1 MSKLSKP
8 RTNSP
13 VCDHLHGEAQ
23 PYAHPGTL
31 VNCLVMLARLLLAFA
46 CKEILFINPTLPQ
59 PCLPPIYSLSYTQKK
74 KDKYKKRLASRLSLL
89 PHTPNK
95 YLPTHISHPLPLTG
109 LSVTNQTK
117 PNHKMGIQ
125 TTILQ
130 VSAAIGLY
138 ILYLTITSIRKRFGN
153 ARFARQHGCLPP
165 SKAPVDWT
173 FNISRPFVIAKIR
186 KQHKFMPFTQAAF
199 QRNGNTF
206 ATSVAGK
213 RLIMTCE
220 PENFKTILATS
231 FKDFDLGKLRHD
243 NWAEVLGNGIFTVDG
258 AEWMHSRAML
268 RPQFEK
274 SQIMDL
280 DDLEKH
286 TQNLLSRL
294 SSGDGEV
301 INLHEYFLNFT
312 LDFSTG
318 LLFGESVNSQLGH
331 DTSAFAKDLDYA
343 QRVISFRVSLENF
356 WWVYRPKAFTQ
367 AVKNVHRF
375 VDQSV
380 QLAVD
385 KAQQS
390 NKEEKEGKYVFL
402 EALARET
409 RDPIVL
415 RDQMMNVLVAGRDT
429 TVFTTFLSLSLAL
442 AIWLTDRIQGR
453 LPFLDL
459 LLSGEKPQGLGY
471 SETRDLE

>member
-1 MSKLSKP
+1 
-8 RTNSP
+8 
-13 VCDHLHGEAQ
+13 
-23 PYAHPGTL
+23 
-31 VNCLVMLARLLLAFA
+31 
-46 CKEILFINPTLPQ
+46 
-59 PCLPPIYSLSYTQKK
+59 
-74 KDKYKKRLASRLSLL
+74 
-89 PHTPNK
+89 
-95 YLPTHISHPLPLTG
+95 
-109 LSVTNQTK
+109 
-117 PNHKMGIQ
+117 MGIQ
-125 TTILQ
+125 TTVAQ
-130 VSAAIGLY
+130 VSAALGVY
-138 ILYLTITSIRKRFGN
+138 ILYLIITSIKKRFEN

-206 ATSVAGK
+206 ATSIAGK

-258 AEWMHSRAML
+258 AEWTHSRAML

-280 DDLEKH
+280 NDLEKH

-294 SSGDGEV
+294 PAGNGAV
-301 INLHEYFLNFT
+301 VNLHEYFLNFT

-318 LLFGESVNSQLGH
+318 LLFGESVNSQLGQ
-331 DTSAFAKDLDYA
+331 DTSTFAKDLDYA

-356 WWVYRPKAFTQ
+356 WWMYRPKAFTE

-380 QLAVD
+380 QRAVD

-429 TVFTTFLSLSLAL
+429 TVFHSH
-442 AIWLTDRIQGR
+442 IHIPRPDPLT
-453 LPFLDL
+453 
-459 LLSGEKPQGLGY
+459 
-471 SETRDLE
+471 